1 MHGEGEE
8 IEGKKKKKGKESKT
22 MTLQRNVT
30 WFSVSFRPYHPPQ
43 VLHVQSSSLH
53 LFQPL

>member
-8 IEGKKKKKGKESKT
+8 IEGEKKGKGSKT

-53 LFQPL
+53 LFQLYKI